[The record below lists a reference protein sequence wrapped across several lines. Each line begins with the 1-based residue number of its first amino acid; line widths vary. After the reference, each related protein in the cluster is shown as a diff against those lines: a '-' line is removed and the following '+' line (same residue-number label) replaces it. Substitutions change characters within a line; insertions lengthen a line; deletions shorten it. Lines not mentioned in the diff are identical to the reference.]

1 MESLLCRGLL
11 LLAKLIEDK
20 HLNEDL
26 QDMARKLV
34 CSVPWT
40 AKQPVLR
47 AFCLPYFG
55 LYHSPDSYT
64 AGSLEEFR
72 ACPSRDLLLVVEVIR

>member
-26 QDMARKLV
+26 QDMARKLD

-47 AFCLPYFG
+47 AFCLPLFG
-55 LYHSPDSYT
+55 PQIGPVSYT
-64 AGSLEEFR
+64 AGTCEEFR